1 MIYLKPSCD
10 VPLHHDVPDGLLSL
24 QLNVVF
30 QEPGRDHDDK
40 DDHDDHDEASVDVD
54 DHDHNDHDD
63 AVDEIIHLLSILSWQ
78 SFLSSAKL
86 SFMFWN

>member
-24 QLNVVF
+24 QLNVIF

-40 DDHDDHDEASVDVD
+40 DDHDEASVDVD
-54 DHDHNDHDD
+54 DHDHDDHDD
-63 AVDEIIHLLSILSWQ
+63 AVDEIIHLRSILSWQ

-86 SFMFWN
+86 SFMF

>member
-30 QEPGRDHDDK
+30 QEPGRDHHDK
-40 DDHDDHDEASVDVD
+40 DDHDDHYETGVDVD
-54 DHDHNDHDD
+54 DHDDP
-63 AVDEIIHLLSILSWQ
+63 VDEINHLRSILSWQ

-86 SFMFWN
+86 SFMF

>member
-30 QEPGRDHDDK
+30 QEPGRDHYEEDY
-40 DDHDDHDEASVDVD
+40 HGEAGVDVD
-54 DHDHNDHDD
+54 DHDHDDHDD
-63 AVDEIIHLLSILSWQ
+63 PVDEIIHLLSILSWQ

-86 SFMFWN
+86 SFMF

>member
-1 MIYLKPSCD
+1 MIYLKPSRD

-40 DDHDDHDEASVDVD
+40 DDHDEASVDVD
-54 DHDHNDHDD
+54 DHDDHDD
-63 AVDEIIHLLSILSWQ
+63 DVDEIIHLLSILSWQ

-86 SFMFWN
+86 SFMF

>member
-1 MIYLKPSCD
+1 MIYLKPSRD

-30 QEPGRDHDDK
+30 QEPVR
-40 DDHDDHDEASVDVD
+40 DHDDHDEGSVDVD
-54 DHDHNDHDD
+54 DHDHDDHDD

-86 SFMFWN
+86 SFMF